1 MREKGEKKKMITDID
16 TARLL
21 ASVFGDKIYNDLII
35 TGKKHIYID
44 GKKIDLEVK
53 KEDDATK

>member
-1 MREKGEKKKMITDID
+1 MREKGEKKKMITDIS

-53 KEDDATK
+53 KEDGS

>member
-1 MREKGEKKKMITDID
+1 MIIIKNKIKVDID

-21 ASVFGDKIYNDLII
+21 AKTFGDKIYNDIII

-44 GKKIDLEVK
+44 GKKIDLEVTDNANEK
-53 KEDDATK
+53 V